1 MSHNKILNSNDTKT
15 HTKESLFSIG
25 EHFYALETLLIE
37 NEGEIDETID
47 RWLQEYEAKEE
58 DKVDAYCYLIQ
69 KFEEIAAEAK
79 RLADRSSGYQKKAKT
94 LKDRLKLYLQHRG
107 KDKMETGRFTVTVN
121 FNGGMLP
128 IILNEGI
135 TVDSL
140 PDEFVKIY
148 KEPDMSSL
156 RESILAG
163 NDQALMFG
171 KILPRGTHLRIK

>member
-1 MSHNKILNSNDTKT
+1 MSHNKILNSNDTKSY
-15 HTKESLFSIG
+15 TKESLFSIG

-69 KFEEIAAEAK
+69 KFEDIAAEAK

-107 KDKMETGRFTVTVN
+107 KDKLETGRFTVTVN
-121 FNGGMLP
+121 FNGGVLP
-128 IILNEGI
+128 IILNDGI

-163 NDQALMFG
+163 NDQAQMFG

>member
-25 EHFYALETLLIE
+25 EPFYALETLLIE
-37 NEGEIDETID
+37 NEGEIDQTID

-79 RLADRSSGYQKKAKT
+79 RLADRSSGYQKKSKT
-94 LKDRLKLYLQHRG
+94 LKDRLKFYLQHRG
-107 KDKMETGRFTVTVN
+107 KDKLETGRFTVTVN
-121 FNGGMLP
+121 FNGGMMP
-128 IILNEGI
+128 VILNEGI

-148 KEPDMSSL
+148 KEPDMFSL